1 MTEGD
6 LKEFLEGFGL
16 PAQSPQQDFLIRYYR
31 LLLQW
36 GSRINLTGST
46 EWSRLK
52 PLFEE
57 ALWAGALYPA
67 SAQRH
72 LDIGSG
78 AGFPAL
84 IIRILRSGA
93 HLDLV
98 EARGKRAAFLET
110 VLAELQLSGV
120 VVHNLRLEEF
130 LRKSSAEGRW
140 SIVSWK
146 GVRLNGREL
155 SLIRARALP
164 ATQLWLF
171 HGRRL
176 PVESPATF
184 LRFVRLVERFRCP
197 YRESSYVSVF
207 EFVGAALC
215 GRPCGQE

>member
-1 MTEGD
+1 MLSGYDRRGAQGIPGRFWTPRA
-6 LKEFLEGFGL
+6 KPATGL
-16 PAQSPQQDFLIRYYR
+16 FDPLLPPASTMGVQDQSDR
-31 LLLQW
+31 LH
-36 GSRINLTGST
+36 RVV
-46 EWSRLK
+46 
-52 PLFEE
+52 P
-57 ALWAGALYPA
+57 AWAGALYPA

-146 GVRLNGREL
+146 GVRLNAREL
-155 SLIRARALP
+155 SLIRAHGLP

-184 LRFVRLVERFRCP
+184 LRFVRLIERFRCP
-197 YRESSYVSVF
+197 YRESSHLSVF
-207 EFVGAALC
+207 EFVGAAL
-215 GRPCGQE
+215 GGGPRGQE

>member
-1 MTEGD
+1 MPVAFETVASFYENLPG
-6 LKEFLEGFGL
+6 KEFLEGFGL

-98 EARGKRAAFLET
+98 EARGKRAIRLAIYGGVLGLGAIT
-110 VLAELQLSGV
+110 VA
-120 VVHNLRLEEF
+120 NLIITNI
-130 LRKSSAEGRW
+130 K
-140 SIVSWK
+140 
-146 GVRLNGREL
+146 
-155 SLIRARALP
+155 
-164 ATQLWLF
+164 
-171 HGRRL
+171 
-176 PVESPATF
+176 
-184 LRFVRLVERFRCP
+184 
-197 YRESSYVSVF
+197 
-207 EFVGAALC
+207 
-215 GRPCGQE
+215 